1 MKRLLFFTLL
11 AGFLFSCKK
20 EVGPSEEPQP
30 PATTGNLSGYVNQ
43 YDQFGV
49 RYVTGLNTTTV
60 TIDSTDAV
68 CVTDQN
74 GHYSFANVGSGIYTV
89 IFKKP
94 GAGTVKI
101 IDLNY
106 KFTDSTTYNVSLADI
121 PAFSISS
128 AYLKDTSWF
137 NGTLPGIYY
146 KANTAPVNS
155 KATVVAI
162 VGKSPNITL
171 ADPLS
176 YIKFSPA
183 SLVNTTDYNRFLSY
197 AFLSQSYGFKKDSV
211 IFVKIY
217 PVATTGA
224 SYYDNAVKKPIYTA
238 YGTPYPTFTITMPQ

>member
-1 MKRLLFFTLL
+1 MKRTFVFLAFTCV
-11 AGFLFSCKK
+11 LFSCKK
-20 EVGPSEEPQP
+20 ESGPSEEPA

-43 YDQFGV
+43 YDQFGL
-49 RYVTGLNTTTV
+49 RHTSGLNTTTV

-74 GHYSFANVGSGIYTV
+74 GHYSFSNVGSGIYTL

-101 IDLNY
+101 IDLDY
-106 KFTDSTTYNVSLADI
+106 KFSDSTTYNVSLADI

-137 NGTLPGIYY
+137 GGTLPGIYY
-146 KANTAPVNS
+146 NANTSPVNS

-162 VGKSPNITL
+162 VGKSPNLTL
-171 ADPLS
+171 ADPLT
-176 YIKFSPA
+176 YIKFSQA
-183 SLVNTTDYNRFLSY
+183 SLINTIDYNRFLSY
-197 AFLSQSYGFKKDSV
+197 TFLSQSYGFKKDSV
-211 IFVKIY
+211 IYVKIY

-224 SYYDNAVKKPIYTA
+224 SYYDNAVKKPVYTA
-238 YGTPYPTFTITMPQ
+238 YGTPHSTFTITMPQ